1 MTLLKQKLNCPKNK
15 EVPKG
20 IILFI
25 NKGIEIPTLSENNVK
40 LLFGLKVEKDI
51 MDNEIK
57 GLPSIGAILPS
68 IK

>member
-1 MTLLKQKLNCPKNK
+1 
-15 EVPKG
+15 
-20 IILFI
+20 
-25 NKGIEIPTLSENNVK
+25 VK
-40 LLFGLKVEKDI
+40 LLFDLKVEKDI